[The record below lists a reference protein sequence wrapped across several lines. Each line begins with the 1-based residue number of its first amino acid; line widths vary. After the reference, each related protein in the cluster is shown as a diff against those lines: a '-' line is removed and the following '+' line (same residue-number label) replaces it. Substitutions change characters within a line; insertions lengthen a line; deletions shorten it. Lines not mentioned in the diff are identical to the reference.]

1 MVAHG
6 DSLYVFGGS
15 ADGTL
20 PNELHKFEVEA
31 CTWEKID
38 PAPGSQIPNG
48 RLFHSAAIQGSRMYI
63 FGGMIDSSPIRLS
76 DLFSFHI
83 ANYPKCTLPDD
94 FASLLKREEFCDLK
108 FIVGKH
114 GEVVSAHVAIVA
126 ARSPYLRKHLLST
139 GTNSCILSCECTAD
153 GSLGNFSN
161 PGPDGIQ
168 SHDVSTLILSD
179 QDPEAFKIA
188 LHFLYTDH
196 ILWPRNMD
204 DPSSQLRR
212 VG

>member
-20 PNELHKFEVEA
+20 PNELHKFEVES
-31 CTWEKID
+31 CSWEKID

-94 FASLLKREEFCDLK
+94 FASLLKREELCDLK

-114 GEVVSAHVAIVA
+114 GEVVSAHVAIIA

-139 GTNSCILSCECTAD
+139 GMCTEWQSAVFPETAIFNPLNISTNALAYLMRKCA
-153 GSLGNFSN
+153 N
-161 PGPDGIQ
+161 
-168 SHDVSTLILSD
+168 
-179 QDPEAFKIA
+179 KI
-188 LHFLYTDH
+188 
-196 ILWPRNMD
+196 
-204 DPSSQLRR
+204 SRR
-212 VG
+212 